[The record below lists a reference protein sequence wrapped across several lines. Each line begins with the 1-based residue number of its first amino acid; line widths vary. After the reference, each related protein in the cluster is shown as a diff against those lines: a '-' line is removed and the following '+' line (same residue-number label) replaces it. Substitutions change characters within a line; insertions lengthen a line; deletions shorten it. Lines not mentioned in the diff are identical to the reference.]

1 MTRKTA
7 VQGLDS
13 ILTRVAS
20 PVTLEL
26 PEISPIKGR
35 KFKSRFFFVVPE
47 EELQA
52 LRVANAPKTDTPDN
66 AEVVAVT
73 EKLMASLPVE
83 IQTNAEKVRK
93 FFLEEIAPLTL
104 AIAVGESQVKDV
116 LKQVTNG
123 GTVDTSTFAK
133 FDKMAHEAVMLRMA
147 AFLENYLKLGDGAS
161 ARLLVP
167 ASSSNNK
174 QSAAPPNSKEE
185 ETPPGFRRLARSLE
199 KLAAAQD
206 RGGKNGPVAG

>member
-66 AEVVAVT
+66 AEVVEVA
-73 EKLMASLPVE
+73 EKLMASLPVD
-83 IQTNAEKVRK
+83 IRTNAEKVRK

-147 AFLENYLKLGDGAS
+147 AFLENYLKLGEGAS
-161 ARLLVP
+161 AKLLAP
-167 ASSSNNK
+167 SGSSNNK
-174 QSAAPPNSKEE
+174 QPAVAPREE